1 MAPRIRL
8 GWGGDEAGDEGR
20 RSATGSSRERHT
32 KVVLGVLPME
42 VESLPVDVQPE
53 PADALVSTVRS
64 LHRHSNTAA
73 ACYLCPPQV
82 SPSSLPHAD
91 DEF

>member
-1 MAPRIRL
+1 MCPGAREGVAAVRWSSGKKTLLPPLSSKNMAPRIRL

-53 PADALVSTVRS
+53 PCVAVS
-64 LHRHSNTAA
+64 
-73 ACYLCPPQV
+73 
-82 SPSSLPHAD
+82 
-91 DEF
+91 